1 MSKYDNLWKNL
12 KANGSDRLILT
23 FEEIA
28 KIAGV
33 EIDHSFLKYKKE
45 AVIYGY
51 RVGKISLNEQT
62 VVFEKL
68 KEE

>member
-68 KEE
+68 K